1 MRQPLLRKR
10 VLTSSAANKFEQGGL
25 SGPPL
30 KPYALATLRTL
41 RGLLPASIPLIGC
54 GGIASGA
61 DALEY
66 ARAGASAVQLYT
78 SFGYGGPGVCR
89 QVKDELTALLR
100 QQGTTWAQ
108 VVRESVAQ
116 HSLKDAPK
124 EKEAEVAREPSVPL
138 LLEEAEELKRLVD
151 ELGARMEKGAEEGVS
166 IVGDAQYVAVTPS
179 PIDS

>member
-1 MRQPLLRKR
+1 MRRPPFRQPA
-10 VLTSSAANKFEQGGL
+10 LTSHAANKFEQGGL

-41 RGLLPASIPLIGC
+41 RGLLPASVPLIGC

-78 SFGYGGPGVCR
+78 SFGYGGPGLCR

-108 VVRESVAQ
+108 VVRESVVQ

-124 EKEAEVAREPSVPL
+124 EKNVEVPREPSVRL
-138 LLEEAEELKRLVD
+138 LVEEAEELKRLLD
-151 ELGARMEKGAEEGVS
+151 ELGARIEKGSEE
-166 IVGDAQYVAVTPS
+166 AAVTPS
-179 PIDS
+179 PTGS